1 MAIVSGEALADKI
14 ALNDTLR
21 SVIRI
26 DAEVQ
31 EWMAEEIDGDTSVE
45 LEERIHA
52 ITPEYST
59 LCER

>member
-52 ITPEYST
+52 ITPE
-59 LCER
+59 L